1 MALRPMQDGELL
13 TVGDAAAVLGLSVQ
27 MVRVLNNRGQLAAV
41 RTAGGYRLFRR
52 DDVEQLARQRAR
64 RAS

>member
-1 MALRPMQDGELL
+1 
-13 TVGDAAAVLGLSVQ
+13 